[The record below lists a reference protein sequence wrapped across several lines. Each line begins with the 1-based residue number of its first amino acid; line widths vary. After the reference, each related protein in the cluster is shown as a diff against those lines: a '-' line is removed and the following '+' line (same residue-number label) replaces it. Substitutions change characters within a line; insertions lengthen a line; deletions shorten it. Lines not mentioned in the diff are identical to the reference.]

1 MILKQ
6 FYHHALKCAQ
16 CPCMTPFCP
25 ATLSLPATCCMCD
38 CSVWGAQN
46 PQSAAAAGRRT
57 GARPPAHARGP
68 RPVYDAAHGSIR
80 GGGGER
86 AREKIRSRRKKSAF
100 SDPSLIPA
108 PDPVRC
114 ARHVPTIIIA
124 KKNWDSI
131 LVTYHR
137 QVTSTTATTEEE
149 TVVRIKGAS
158 CFRDKCAG
166 RFKSEEKAGNPFL
179 ARHRARVDADR
190 TAEMALLDNPSM
202 YSNMM
207 SSPYTALLH
216 HHHQQQQ
223 QQAAYLSFI

>member
-1 MILKQ
+1 MKLEAVQSSRLEVCSIPVYDSL
-6 FYHHALKCAQ
+6 L
-16 CPCMTPFCP
+16 PCIVSLWLPP
-25 ATLSLPATCCMCD
+25 AAC
-38 CSVWGAQN
+38 VI
-46 PQSAAAAGRRT
+46 AACGGRKTHSRRRRRGDERT
-57 GARPPAHARGP
+57 SARPPAHARGP
-68 RPVYDAAHGSIR
+68 RPVSGAAHGSIR

-114 ARHVPTIIIA
+114 ARHVATIIIA

-137 QVTSTTATTEEE
+137 QVTSTTTTTEEEQE

-166 RFKSEEKAGNPFL
+166 RFKSEEKA
-179 ARHRARVDADR
+179 AIH
-190 TAEMALLDNPSM
+190 
-202 YSNMM
+202 
-207 SSPYTALLH
+207 SSPVIEREWTPIAPPPRWRSWTTPPCTAT
-216 HHHQQQQ
+216 
-223 QQAAYLSFI
+223 

>member
-1 MILKQ
+1 MGGAKPTVGGSGGGETNER
-6 FYHHALKCAQ
+6 AL
-16 CPCMTPFCP
+16 
-25 ATLSLPATCCMCD
+25 
-38 CSVWGAQN
+38 
-46 PQSAAAAGRRT
+46 
-57 GARPPAHARGP
+57 ARPAAHARGP
-68 RPVYDAAHGSIR
+68 RPVSGAAHGSIR

-114 ARHVPTIIIA
+114 ARHVATIIIA

-137 QVTSTTATTEEE
+137 QVTSTTTTTTEEE

-158 CFRDKCAG
+158 CFRDKCVG
-166 RFKSEEKAGNPFL
+166 RFKSEEKAGYPFL

-190 TAEMALLDNPSM
+190 TAAEMALLDNPSM

-223 QQAAYLSFI
+223 QQAAYPSFN